1 MHTYAY
7 DVVGVRYDTL
17 IGLVHRKNS
26 CGVPAA
32 GGELKNTSYP
42 GASTRVINEPCTFSV
57 QGSLNDVCIFS
68 INIISYSS

>member
-42 GASTRVINEPCTFSV
+42 GASTRVINNLALSPYKVLSMMYAFF
-57 QGSLNDVCIFS
+57 L
-68 INIISYSS
+68 